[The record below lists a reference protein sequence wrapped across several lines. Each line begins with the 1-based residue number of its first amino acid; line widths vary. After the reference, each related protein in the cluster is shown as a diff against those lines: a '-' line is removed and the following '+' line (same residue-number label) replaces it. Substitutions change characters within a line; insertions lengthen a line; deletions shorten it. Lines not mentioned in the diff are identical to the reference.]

1 MLCQN
6 PIKDREETT
15 ESVCLQFNFSFLIFF
30 FILVFFFN
38 YKLLE
43 AFRFQSR
50 TQARLPESATAIEY
64 KIKDKEKPSEEFLKK
79 VLRDFLSNVR
89 HIPKLCLK
97 VYILPSF
104 HVYNLWI
111 IWQKKGKLTL

>member
-1 MLCQN
+1 MSAVQFFF
-6 PIKDREETT
+6 
-15 ESVCLQFNFSFLIFF
+15 FNFLFYFG
-30 FILVFFFN
+30 FFFN